1 MRLPVMVR
9 FVLAL
14 ALALIVGLH
23 PFTIPQAHAQL
34 RFIDQIDEREDV
46 GYWSRRNQ
54 QRLDA
59 VVITTVVGLAL
70 LDGTQTRLGST
81 SWRAVD
87 AALMTAATTEVAK
100 RVFGRPR
107 PIDNHD
113 PNVWFRGAGDRSFP
127 SGEVAMMAAFATPFI
142 VTYREEYPAV
152 WALALAPL
160 YMARARMMSQA
171 HWPTDVLAGAAIGV
185 AYGIYATGRETPLI
199 LSISGRSVFI
209 GLRHRF

>member
-1 MRLPVMVR
+1 MRSPVVVR

-14 ALALIVGLH
+14 VLVVTLLPLA
-23 PFTIPQAHAQL
+23 PDTARAQL
-34 RFIDQIDEREDV
+34 RFIDQLDEREDA

-59 VVITTVVGLAL
+59 VVITTVVGLAV
-70 LDGTQTRLGST
+70 LDGTETRLGST
-81 SWRAVD
+81 AWRAVD
-87 AALMTAATTEVAK
+87 AALMTAVTTEAAK

-107 PIDNHD
+107 PIDNDD
-113 PNVWFRGAGDRSFP
+113 PTTWFRGASNRSFP

-142 VTYREEYPAV
+142 MSYREDYPAV
-152 WALALAPL
+152 WALALLPA

-171 HWPTDVLAGAAIGV
+171 HWPTDVLAGTAVGV
-185 AYGIYATGRETPLI
+185 AYGMYATGRETPLV
-199 LSISGRSVFI
+199 LSVTGRSVFI

>member
-1 MRLPVMVR
+1 MRCLVVIR
-9 FVLAL
+9 FVLSL
-14 ALALIVGLH
+14 ALVIALL
-23 PFTIPQAHAQL
+23 PFAAPQAHAQL
-34 RFIDQIDEREDV
+34 RFIVQLDEREDS

-59 VVITTVVGLAL
+59 LVITTVVGLAV
-70 LDGTQTRLGST
+70 LDGTETRLGST
-81 SWRAVD
+81 AWRAVD
-87 AALMTAATTEVAK
+87 AALMTAVTTEAAK

-107 PIDNHD
+107 PIDNDD
-113 PNVWFRGAGDRSFP
+113 PTTWFRGASNRSFP

-142 VTYREEYPAV
+142 MSYREEYPAV
-152 WALALAPL
+152 WALGLLPA

-185 AYGIYATGRETPLI
+185 AYGMYATGRETPLV
-199 LSISGRSVFI
+199 LSVTGRSVFI

>member
-1 MRLPVMVR
+1 MRCLVVIR

-14 ALALIVGLH
+14 ALVLALL
-23 PFTIPQAHAQL
+23 PFATPQAHAQL
-34 RFIDQIDEREDV
+34 RVIDQLDEREDS

-59 VVITTVVGLAL
+59 VVITTVVGLAV
-70 LDGTQTRLGST
+70 LDGTETRLGST
-81 SWRAVD
+81 AWRAVD
-87 AALMTAATTEVAK
+87 AALMTAVTTEATK

-107 PIDNHD
+107 PIDNDD
-113 PNVWFRGAGDRSFP
+113 PTTWFRGAGHRSFP

-142 VTYREEYPAV
+142 MSYREEYPEV
-152 WALALAPL
+152 WALALLPA

-171 HWPTDVLAGAAIGV
+171 HWPTDVIAGAAIGV
-185 AYGIYATGRETPLI
+185 AYGMYATRRETPLV
-199 LSISGRSVFI
+199 LSVTGRSVFI